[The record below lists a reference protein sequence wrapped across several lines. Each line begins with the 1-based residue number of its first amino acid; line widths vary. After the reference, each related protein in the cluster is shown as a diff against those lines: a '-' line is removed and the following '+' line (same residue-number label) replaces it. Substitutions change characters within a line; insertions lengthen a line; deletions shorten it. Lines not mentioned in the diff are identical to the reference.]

1 MKDVMNVTEVA
12 EYLGFA
18 TSKINRLIHDKKIP
32 ASRIDRRIVFLKA
45 AVDEWMQKNQIDRE
59 DKGVNHE

>member
-1 MKDVMNVTEVA
+1 MKDVMNVPEVA
-12 EYLGFA
+12 EYLGFG
-18 TSKINRLIHDKKIP
+18 TGKINRLIRNKQIP

-59 DKGVNHE
+59 ENKP